1 MAAIEQIRVI
11 DAKYIQL
18 ASVSSHLYRQKA
30 FHVST
35 SRGNPSSPPSAQTR
49 HSAAR
54 CMELGAYKPN
64 TNSARARHVVVLVDI
79 IHGICRLTNIPDY
92 KCPFNWLN
100 VN

>member
-1 MAAIEQIRVI
+1 MDFKGIMSQIQMAAIEQIRVI

-18 ASVSSHLYRQKA
+18 ASVLYHQKA

-64 TNSARARHVVVLVDI
+64 TNSARARLVVVPVDI
-79 IHGICRLTNIPDY
+79 YSWYL
-92 KCPFNWLN
+92 
-100 VN
+100 

>member
-18 ASVSSHLYRQKA
+18 ASVSSLLYHQKA

-54 CMELGAYKPN
+54 CMDLGAYKPN
-64 TNSARARHVVVLVDI
+64 TNSARARLVVVFGDS
-79 IHGICRLTNIPDY
+79 LTFQITSA
-92 KCPFNWLN
+92 LLTG
-100 VN
+100 